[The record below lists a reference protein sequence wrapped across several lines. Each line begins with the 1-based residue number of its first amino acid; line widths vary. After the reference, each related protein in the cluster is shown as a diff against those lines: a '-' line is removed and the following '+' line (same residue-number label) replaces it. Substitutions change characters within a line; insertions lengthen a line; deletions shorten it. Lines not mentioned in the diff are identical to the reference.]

1 MGLGPPAALWDL
13 RLPIMKVCDFLLL
26 IGILRAVRKEGA
38 VCGGYVFEEISSCR
52 PLKRWGGVLSLLD
65 GEKAAQGLMLNR
77 SGALAADGKVD
88 LVAFQLSSRFG
99 TVCW

>member
-38 VCGGYVFEEISSCR
+38 VCGGYVFEEISFCR

-65 GEKAAQGLMLNR
+65 GEESSTGTYAQQIG
-77 SGALAADGKVD
+77 GAC
-88 LVAFQLSSRFG
+88 SRWEG
-99 TVCW
+99 